1 MLKCGIWRKL
11 GGGIFNCLGC
21 FKTAATV
28 QNFILMALHA
38 DWKHYRRP
46 GVFPLPVPLARSY
59 GCTAWCLKAASSLLH
74 KAWRARR
81 CPDVHLQ
88 HRSPSLSLSI
98 SRRLTLLSNSLFPR
112 RLANLKVQNPLE
124 GNTISRN
131 KNKAELIIL
140 QQLIF
145 PLLL

>member
-1 MLKCGIWRKL
+1 MGSFPSLRLLVLYSSAYKKKKKTPKCKCTPITFSIKIRSIKQCWDLAAMLKCGIWRKL

-81 CPDVHLQ
+81 CSDVHLQ
-88 HRSPSLSLSI
+88 HRSLSLWA
-98 SRRLTLLSNSLFPR
+98 
-112 RLANLKVQNPLE
+112 LADN
-124 GNTISRN
+124 
-131 KNKAELIIL
+131 
-140 QQLIF
+140 
-145 PLLL
+145 